1 MKRKGFLLPFCLAV
15 LPLLGMAQVNPA
27 DQGKPFATVWQIRG
41 EVLAGTPGATPR
53 RLAEGMT
60 VQVGEEIG
68 ASASGEAVLK
78 TNDGGLIAVR
88 PNTRFLA
95 ESYAADGKPE
105 DRQVLRL
112 ISGALRVVTGWIGKL
127 NRNGHRV
134 NTPTATIG
142 VRGTDHEPYVLPAE
156 LATEAYRSG
165 TYDRVLRGGTLL
177 EASGGNVEID
187 PGKVGFVR
195 DPSPI
200 RTRALMTLLMPVLLD
215 KVPEFYVAGS
225 FEKEIDRFSQVAD
238 RESLRALARKNPGAR
253 VPEPGSSARPAVAST
268 GADRTPSAPVA
279 ARALP
284 LGCQPREIAAYWLDR
299 FDSAIQ
305 RKELKQVL
313 EMLAPE
319 IVATAHVRS
328 GNEIMVLEFDRDEMV
343 KSTIA
348 SISSIKDYQ
357 YRRTTLDAVLAPG
370 ETEASCQRLKV
381 RSVAV
386 EQGLMNGKPY
396 RVEAEEEY
404 LLERRGQEWLAVK
417 AETRQK

>member
-1 MKRKGFLLPFCLAV
+1 MQRWSFFLPWCLV
-15 LPLLGMAQVNPA
+15 ILPLSGMAQIHSA
-27 DQGKPFATVWQIRG
+27 DQGKPFATVWQIKG
-41 EVLAGTPGATPR
+41 EVSAGTPGATPR
-53 RLAEGMT
+53 RLAEGMA
-60 VQVGEEIG
+60 VHVGEEIG
-68 ASASGEAVLK
+68 ASATGEAVLK

-88 PNTRFLA
+88 PNTRFQA

-112 ISGALRVVTGWIGKL
+112 VTGALRVVTGWIGKL
-127 NRNGHRV
+127 NRNGHKV

-156 LATEAYRSG
+156 LASEAYRSG
-165 TYDRVLRGGTLL
+165 TYNRVLRGGTVL
-177 EASGGNVEID
+177 EASGGTVEID

-215 KVPEFYVAGS
+215 KVPDFYVAGS
-225 FEKEIDRFSQVAD
+225 FEKEIDRFSQSAE

-253 VPEPGSSARPAVAST
+253 VPETAAAGARATAPAPERSPPAAVPARP
-268 GADRTPSAPVA
+268 
-279 ARALP
+279 LP
-284 LGCQPREIAAYWLDR
+284 TGCQPQEIAAYWLDR
-299 FDSAIQ
+299 FDGAIQ

-313 EMLAPE
+313 DMLAPE
-319 IVATAHVRS
+319 IVATAHVRNGS
-328 GNEIMVLEFDRDEMV
+328 ETMVLEFDRDEMV

-357 YRRTTLDAVLAPG
+357 YRRTTLEAALAPG
-370 ETEASCQRLKV
+370 ESEANCQRLTV
-381 RSVAV
+381 RSVAI

-396 RVEAEEEY
+396 RVEAQEEY
-404 LLERRGQEWLAVK
+404 LLERRGTEWLAIK
-417 AETRQK
+417 AETRQR